1 MRLLKRVDRIDA
13 NDPKASAPG
22 KLAKDRRWKSFTE

>member
-13 NDPKASAPG
+13 NDPQESAPG
-22 KLAKDRRWKSFTE
+22 KLAKDRRWKSFTG